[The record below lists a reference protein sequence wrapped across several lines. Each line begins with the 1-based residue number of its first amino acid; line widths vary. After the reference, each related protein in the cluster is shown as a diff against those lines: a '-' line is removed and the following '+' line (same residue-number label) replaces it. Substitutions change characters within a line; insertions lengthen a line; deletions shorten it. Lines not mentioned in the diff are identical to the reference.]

1 MIIAENIT
9 SLDVGLDEEEQQQQ
23 QHEELDLGFFGSND
37 GETEPDLSMV
47 VKCPPLPI
55 SYLPLYECE
64 QFAVS
69 LHDCKKPSMFCTSHN
84 RGHMQIPST
93 SCVKGCCWPTLWLV
107 WKLKLVVE
115 AFRDKVN
122 SSVHVSFASWFYK
135 SFCSFLAHQW
145 GAGLGL
151 LMMFVEMGIFCLP
164 TFAVIP
170 LHNHPGMMV
179 LSKVLYGSV
188 HVRAYDWVN
197 PFDEMLNADP
207 SRLSECAPWWK

>member
-93 SCVKGCCWPTLWLV
+93 SCVKGCC
-107 WKLKLVVE
+107 
-115 AFRDKVN
+115 
-122 SSVHVSFASWFYK
+122 
-135 SFCSFLAHQW
+135 
-145 GAGLGL
+145 
-151 LMMFVEMGIFCLP
+151 
-164 TFAVIP
+164 
-170 LHNHPGMMV
+170 
-179 LSKVLYGSV
+179 
-188 HVRAYDWVN
+188 
-197 PFDEMLNADP
+197 
-207 SRLSECAPWWK
+207 